1 MATMSYN
8 CFINCKHSPF
18 DITVYMLE
26 LSMYIYRDHHVA
38 LQHHHHRPRT
48 TSNPPPILP
57 LPLDTQDTWT
67 TRLNLFI
74 HRHVTPKTGFP
85 AIDYITP
92 APTPSPSDEEPL
104 IPSRDIL
111 LTYRTAYSTYL
122 HHQFTTASTNEQ
134 HRRTNTYFSW
144 APEPGYI
151 IQTDLTTSPPLTP
164 LAKLSLLRFRTI
176 NHDLPI
182 ETLSWTTTPRQD
194 RHCPECTP
202 ATIACEHHALFH
214 CTRHDALRTQYPKLP
229 FASHSPLDLF
239 SKPVEFS
246 DFIIKLS
253 RCYSTRPLPPTRPQ
267 AP

>member
-1 MATMSYN
+1 
-8 CFINCKHSPF
+8 
-18 DITVYMLE
+18 
-26 LSMYIYRDHHVA
+26 MYHARRLAHPSAPPPLRTLFLTGFTDRDHHVA

-57 LPLDTQDTWT
+57 LPLDTPDTWT

-111 LTYRTAYSTYL
+111 LTYRTAYSTHL
-122 HHQFTTASTNEQ
+122 HNHFTTASTNEQ

-151 IQTDLTTSPPLTP
+151 IQTDLTTS
-164 LAKLSLLRFRTI
+164 
-176 NHDLPI
+176 
-182 ETLSWTTTPRQD
+182 Q
-194 RHCPECTP
+194 
-202 ATIACEHHALFH
+202 
-214 CTRHDALRTQYPKLP
+214 RTQYPKLP